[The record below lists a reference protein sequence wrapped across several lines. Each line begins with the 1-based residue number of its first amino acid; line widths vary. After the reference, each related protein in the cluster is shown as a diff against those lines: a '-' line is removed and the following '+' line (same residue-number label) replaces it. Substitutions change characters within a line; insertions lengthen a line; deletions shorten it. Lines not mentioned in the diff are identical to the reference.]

1 MSGEDR
7 VPLVSVELSP
17 PPGGAEQGASL
28 VSVILIVRN
37 GERFLLQAIDSVRRQ
52 SYRPLELIVVAGPS
66 SDGTEALVR
75 AQPDVRYIPQEVPG
89 ISAAYNLGIAA
100 ARGDFVAFISHD
112 DLWVPEKLERQVGHL
127 CEHPE
132 TQYAVG
138 HLRYFLE
145 PGCALPRG
153 FRSELLEGEHPA
165 RVMETLVVRRS
176 LFATVGL
183 LDPGLRVAADVDWFA
198 RAQDLGVRG
207 AVLPDLVLHKR
218 VHEANASTDEAVN
231 SPELLALLR
240 QSIARR
246 RAAGRTPED
255 R

>member
-1 MSGEDR
+1 MMLVRDEDGAPPSSAED
-7 VPLVSVELSP
+7 VAPLVSVV
-17 PPGGAEQGASL
+17 L
-28 VSVILIVRN
+28 VVRN
-37 GERFLLQAIDSVRRQ
+37 GARFLLQAIASVRAQ
-52 SYRPLELIVVAGPS
+52 SYRPLELITVVGPS
-66 SDGTEALVR
+66 TDGTEALVQ
-75 AQPDVRYIPQEVPG
+75 AQPDVRYIAQQAPG

-100 ARGDFVAFISHD
+100 ARGDIVAFISHD
-112 DLWVPEKLERQVGHL
+112 DQWAREKLQRQVGYL
-127 CEHPE
+127 RRHPE
-132 TQYAVG
+132 TQYVVG

-145 PGCALPRG
+145 PGCSLPRG
-153 FRSELLEGEHPA
+153 FRSQLLEGEHPA
-165 RVMETLVVRRS
+165 RIMETLVVRRS

-183 LDPGLRVAADVDWFA
+183 LDPALRLAADVDWFA

-218 VHEANASTDEAVN
+218 VHEANASSEESVN

-246 RAAGRTPED
+246 RAAGRSPGD